1 MLRTGDK
8 VKHRDFIGLNGQ
20 RFVYIAIPDTVNC
33 YFTLKKTQGKI
44 VIESG
49 SVNLTE
55 FKRKPDDPSEVS
67 CTVYV
72 DTANR
77 NVYYRQDE
85 SDVLE
90 CTSQVNYFGG
100 VCISRHSN

>member
-1 MLRTGDK
+1 MAKDLSILLYLTPLIATLRW
-8 VKHRDFIGLNGQ
+8 
-20 RFVYIAIPDTVNC
+20 
-33 YFTLKKTQGKI
+33 KKTQGKI
-44 VIESG
+44 VIESD

-77 NVYYRQDE
+77 KVYYLQDE

-90 CTSQVNYFGG
+90 CSTQMNYFGG